1 MLADC
6 DIAAETRIFDRRIV
20 SDLPFSYVPLVH
32 VGIIDNRDSALISVR
47 AEEISNE
54 RFSLYMQTW
63 RQSNVYRMEI
73 GWLVQGNT

>member
-1 MLADC
+1 ML
-6 DIAAETRIFDRRIV
+6 
-20 SDLPFSYVPLVH
+20 LVH

-54 RFSLYMQTW
+54 RFSHYMQTW